1 MLITFSGLDGA
12 GKSTLIEFVSLMM
25 ARQHRTVAILRLNDQ
40 VGLYACLRAIRDW
53 LQGQRTSELPP
64 GTPDPRSRHKDHGHG
79 VRGAMSRLRGAVLW
93 NDTLRRLIY
102 PIDLVIFLAYR
113 AYLER
118 IRGRVLIMDRYF
130 YDTLVDVSSG
140 QPRLWLRLLERVT
153 PLPTVPVFLDVTPE
167 ESHRRKGEFSVAYL
181 RRRYEAYQRVFARV
195 PGAVRI
201 ANHDLEQ
208 TKAALVQAIGDRNG
222 AR

>member
-12 GKSTLIEFVSLMM
+12 GKSTLIEFVSQMM
-25 ARQHRTVAILRLNDQ
+25 ERHHRPVAVLRLNDE
-40 VGLYACLRAIRDW
+40 VGVYAGLRAIRDW
-53 LQGQRTSELPP
+53 LRGRRVAELPP
-64 GTPDPRSRHKDHGHG
+64 GTPDPRSRHKDHGPG
-79 VRGAMSRLRGAVLW
+79 VRGAMSRLRSAVLW

-113 AYLER
+113 VYLER
-118 IRGRVLIMDRYF
+118 VRGRVLIMDRYF

-140 QPRLWLRLLERVT
+140 QPRPWLRVLERVT
-153 PLPTVPVFLDVTPE
+153 PVPTVPVFLDVTPE

-195 PGAVRI
+195 PGALRI
-201 ANHDLEQ
+201 ANQDLDQ
-208 TKAALVQAIGDRNG
+208 TKAALLQAIGDRDG

>member
-1 MLITFSGLDGA
+1 
-12 GKSTLIEFVSLMM
+12 MM
-25 ARQHRTVAILRLNDQ
+25 ERQHRPVAVLRLNDQ
-40 VGLYACLRAIRDW
+40 VGVYAGLRAIRDW
-53 LQGQRTSELPP
+53 LRGKRAAELPP
-64 GTPDPRSRHKDHGHG
+64 GTPDPRSRHKDHGRG
-79 VRGAMSRLRGAVLW
+79 VRGAMSRLRSAVLW
-93 NDTLRRLIY
+93 NDSLRRLIY

-130 YDTLVDVSSG
+130 YDTLVDVSTG
-140 QPRLWLRLLERVT
+140 QPRLWVRVLERVT

-181 RRRYEAYQRVFARV
+181 RRRYDAYQRVFARV
-195 PGAVRI
+195 PGAIRI
-201 ANHDLEQ
+201 ANHDLEH
-208 TKAALVQAIGDRNG
+208 TKMALLQAIGDRNG